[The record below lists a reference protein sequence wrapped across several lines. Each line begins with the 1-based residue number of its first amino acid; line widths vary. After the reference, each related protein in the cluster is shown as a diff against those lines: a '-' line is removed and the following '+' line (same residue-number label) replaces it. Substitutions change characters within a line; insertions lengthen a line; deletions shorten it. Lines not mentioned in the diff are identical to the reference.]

1 MCKAPENIFLSL
13 IIACSQ
19 KPKPEGVEGFD
30 TASKSRNG
38 ELVWVVL
45 QQIAF
50 SKFFPT
56 SSQFSLEQT
65 GNLVCQLSLQQ
76 WCRSATIILHEEQKT
91 KNLQSLSSM

>member
-1 MCKAPENIFLSL
+1 MCKVPENKKNSL

-19 KPKPEGVEGFD
+19 KPKPEGVKGFD
-30 TASKSRNG
+30 TATKSCNG
-38 ELVWVVL
+38 RLVWVVL
-45 QQIAF
+45 QQIAS

-76 WCRSATIILHEEQKT
+76 
-91 KNLQSLSSM
+91 